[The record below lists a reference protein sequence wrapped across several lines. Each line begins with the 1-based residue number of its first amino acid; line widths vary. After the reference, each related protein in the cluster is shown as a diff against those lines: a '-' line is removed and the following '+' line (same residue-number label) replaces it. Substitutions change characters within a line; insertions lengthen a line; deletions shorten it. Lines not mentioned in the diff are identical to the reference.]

1 MNDGKVMNHIAGEI
15 RVMRKWAS
23 IGVDNVER
31 ACTQLKGELGK
42 DNPIS
47 VTSLDESIGT
57 LQSLASTLEGLN
69 DMYRLV
75 NRLKEELG

>member
-1 MNDGKVMNHIAGEI
+1 
-15 RVMRKWAS
+15 
-23 IGVDNVER
+23 VER